1 MVCRCKNYF
10 NISEFAFIKD
20 RTYRYD
26 IFEHVQEEE
35 EPPIITILY
44 MVYIGEYPIP
54 FTKTRFL
61 DNFDNRIEIRDKMIN
76 QILGE
81 NNFKE

>member
-1 MVCRCKNYF
+1 
-10 NISEFAFIKD
+10 
-20 RTYRYD
+20 
-26 IFEHVQEEE
+26 
-35 EPPIITILY
+35 
-44 MVYIGEYPIP
+44 MVYIGEYSIP

-61 DNFDNRIEIRDKMIN
+61 DNFDDRIEIRDKMIN